1 MVPITA
7 KIINDWFSVRLR
19 GICSSVV
26 AASMS
31 VGGVIAMGLTAW
43 LIDSNGRDIHWRVVF
58 RPAACHHILDF
69 LREFSP
75 LSRAGI

>member
-1 MVPITA
+1 MILA
-7 KIINDWFSVRLR
+7 LR
-19 GICSSVV
+19 D
-26 AASMS
+26 A
-31 VGGVIAMGLTAW
+31 
-43 LIDSNGRDIHWRVVF
+43 DIRVEF